1 MLYNRE
7 RNWLRG
13 SRGSS
18 LQEAMA
24 GSICA
29 IFIEIVAFIGATWY
43 KTPSMGYSRCPK
55 RPIMNNS
62 TSAPVIWDGQLL
74 PTNMSFLPRK
84 LVTGLTGI
92 PGPWLCLLLW
102 AQNRLFTGFTV
113 SMLPSLPWETQ
124 YTREGDKVQ
133 MEPGL
138 CSCLQQVAKLWR
150 AKRAWSGQT
159 VHDNHLTLP
168 VKLCSKMHGATVS
181 LRLYYPVR
189 KSSSKSGMQ
198 LEAKRGQGLTEV
210 KEGSPFSG
218 LVLSNDI
225 HVLWPLLND
234 SHSAHIPT
242 QPSEFISYELGIS
255 F

>member
-102 AQNRLFTGFTV
+102 AQNWLFTGLFPCSPPFLGRHNIPERV
-113 SMLPSLPWETQ
+113 
-124 YTREGDKVQ
+124 TRSKWSQASAAVYSRWLSCE
-133 MEPGL
+133 EPKGL
-138 CSCLQQVAKLWR
+138 
-150 AKRAWSGQT
+150 
-159 VHDNHLTLP
+159 
-168 VKLCSKMHGATVS
+168 
-181 LRLYYPVR
+181 
-189 KSSSKSGMQ
+189 
-198 LEAKRGQGLTEV
+198 GQGKLSMTTTWHCQLSSALRCM
-210 KEGSPFSG
+210 GPRSPY
-218 LVLSNDI
+218 DYI
-225 HVLWPLLND
+225 
-234 SHSAHIPT
+234 I
-242 QPSEFISYELGIS
+242 Q
-255 F
+255 